1 MTYGS
6 ACHSYPYYRNLEVYN
21 FSCW

>member
-6 ACHSYPYYRNLEVYN
+6 VCHSYPYYRNLEVYN